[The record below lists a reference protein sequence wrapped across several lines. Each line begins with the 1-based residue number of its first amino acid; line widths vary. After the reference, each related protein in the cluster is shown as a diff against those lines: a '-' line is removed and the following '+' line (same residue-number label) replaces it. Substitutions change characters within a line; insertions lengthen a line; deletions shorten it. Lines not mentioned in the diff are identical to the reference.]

1 MKKWISILVTLALV
15 FAMTGQVNAQS
26 KKVKREALKAQV
38 MQKVESK
45 RFKIHIT
52 DSNSARE
59 VARGGIDGSIE
70 IKDTLLI
77 SNLPYFGNVHGVQT
91 DPSQIGLNF
100 ESPTYEYLSSIL
112 YDGTAKILFNARR
125 NNENF
130 TYYIEIKPQGQ
141 AVVSVYSDRRS
152 PASYS
157 GELVFK

>member
-1 MKKWISILVTLALV
+1 MKKWIPILLLFTLV
-15 FAMTGQVNAQS
+15 FAITEQAGAQS
-26 KKVKREALKAQV
+26 RKEKREALKAQV
-38 MQKVESK
+38 IRNVESK
-45 RFKIHIT
+45 RFKIRLT

-59 VARGGIDGSIE
+59 IARGGIDGSVE
-70 IKDTLLI
+70 IIDTLLV
-77 SNLPYFGNVHGVQT
+77 SNLPYFGNIHGVQT
-91 DPSQIGLNF
+91 DPSQVGLNF

-125 NNENF
+125 RNENF

-157 GELVFK
+157 GEMVFK